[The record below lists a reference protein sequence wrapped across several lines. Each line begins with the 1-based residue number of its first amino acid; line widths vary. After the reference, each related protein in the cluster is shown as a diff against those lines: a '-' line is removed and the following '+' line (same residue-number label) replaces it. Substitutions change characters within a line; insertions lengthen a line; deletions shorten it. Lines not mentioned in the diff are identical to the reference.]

1 MVKCSDI
8 DSGFVV
14 SCLAWKSQSGG
25 CICVIRS
32 TLWVVSYVISGVGF
46 MARDDAHYLSNT
58 EPYVICDIKIYES
71 TTTRC
76 VVSRN
81 G

>member
-1 MVKCSDI
+1 M
-8 DSGFVV
+8 
-14 SCLAWKSQSGG
+14 
-25 CICVIRS
+25 
-32 TLWVVSYVISGVGF
+32 ISGVGF
-46 MARDDAHYLSNT
+46 MARDGAHYPSNT
-58 EPYVICDIKIYES
+58 EPYVICDIKRYES